1 MDTQILRNRPAYTL
15 DRETAPAMWLVG
27 TLWLIQA
34 TGIQTNNRSAFLEQL
49 MPRGLG
55 PPTHRH
61 PLAIE
66 GFYVVEGVV
75 SFHVDGRKV
84 RAEAGT
90 LIHLPRMVPHT
101 FTVESEETRVI
112 NFYAPAGSEI
122 HVISLARPAEER
134 RRPTMEE
141 GPPPKNLET
150 NEILS
155 RLYGSIA
162 VTALPFEVQPTEELL
177 VTKPDVWRAGTI
189 KVGRAEAGPAF
200 DAFGLHWRLLAG
212 GADTE
217 NNYDLFEVAAGDGAG
232 MPPRILGT
240 DEAIYVLE
248 GAVTV
253 ESDGQLI
260 GGGIGSLTYVP
271 AGSVVSWQASA
282 EARLLIFHFPGGFDS
297 ALVGG
302 RGQDA
307 LVVAWLESMGTRF
320 LTNMPLTPAALVGPT
335 DADGSPRERS
345 ETRYKNEKEDL

>member
-1 MDTQILRNRPAYTL
+1 MDAQLLRNRSAHTL
-15 DRETAPAMWLVG
+15 DRETAPAMWLVE

-34 TGIQTNNRSAFLEQL
+34 TGIQTNNRSTFLEQL
-49 MPRGLG
+49 MPRGLR

-75 SFHVDGRKV
+75 SFHVDGNSV

-101 FTVESEETRVI
+101 FTVESEEARVM

-134 RRPTMEE
+134 RRPTMDE

-155 RLYGSIA
+155 RLYGSVG
-162 VTALPFEVQPTEELL
+162 VTALPFNVQPTEELL
-177 VTKPDVWRAGTI
+177 VTKPDFWRAGTI
-189 KVGRAEAGPAF
+189 KVARAESGPAF
-200 DAFGLHWRLLAG
+200 DAFGLHRRLLAAS
-212 GADTE
+212 ADTE
-217 NNYDLFEVAAGDGAG
+217 NNYDLFEVAVRDGSG
-232 MPPRILGT
+232 MPTRILGA
-240 DEAIYVLE
+240 DETVYVLE

-253 ESDGQLI
+253 KSDSQSI
-260 GGGIGSLTYVP
+260 GGGIGSLTYLP
-271 AGSVVSWQASA
+271 AGSVVSWQAIA
-282 EARLLIFHFPGGFDS
+282 EARLLIFHFPGGFDR
-297 ALVGG
+297 ALAGG

-320 LTNMPLTPAALVGPT
+320 LTNMRRTPTSL
-335 DADGSPRERS
+335 DARD
-345 ETRYKNEKEDL
+345 

>member
-141 GPPPKNLET
+141 GPPPKNLEI

-155 RLYGSIA
+155 RLYGSVA
-162 VTALPFEVQPTEELL
+162 VTALPFEVEPTEELL
-177 VTKPDVWRAGTI
+177 VTRPDVWRAGTI
-189 KVGRAEAGPAF
+189 KVARAEAGPAF

-217 NNYDLFEVAAGDGAG
+217 NNYDLFEVAAGNGAG
-232 MPPRILGT
+232 MPPRILGA

-271 AGSVVSWQASA
+271 AGSVLSWQASA

-297 ALVGG
+297 ALAGG

-320 LTNMPLTPAALVGPT
+320 LTNMPLTPAALDGP
-335 DADGSPRERS
+335 
-345 ETRYKNEKEDL
+345 Y